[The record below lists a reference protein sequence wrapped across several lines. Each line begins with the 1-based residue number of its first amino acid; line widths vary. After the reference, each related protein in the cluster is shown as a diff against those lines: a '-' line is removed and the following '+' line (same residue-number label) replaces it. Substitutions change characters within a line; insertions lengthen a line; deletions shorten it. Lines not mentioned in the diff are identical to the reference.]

1 MAITSTFNAQSFS
14 STGVDLSTTNL
25 TTAFTVG
32 SEEVYLVKSIVVANY
47 DASNAVNVSAQ
58 WTDNSNSDTA
68 YWIQKN
74 KAMSAETSYDILG
87 PNMGPVVLHEG
98 DKIKV
103 QADTAD
109 RAHVTVTSMKLGRGT
124 GL

>member
-1 MAITSTFNAQSFS
+1 M
-14 STGVDLSTTNL
+14 
-25 TTAFTVG
+25 G
-32 SEEVYLVKSIVVANY
+32 SEEIYLVKSIIVSNY

-87 PNMGPVVLHEG
+87 ANMGPVVLHES
-98 DKIKV
+98 DTIKV
-103 QADTAD
+103 QASAAN
-109 RAHVTVTSMKLGRGT
+109 RAHVTVTVMKLGRGT